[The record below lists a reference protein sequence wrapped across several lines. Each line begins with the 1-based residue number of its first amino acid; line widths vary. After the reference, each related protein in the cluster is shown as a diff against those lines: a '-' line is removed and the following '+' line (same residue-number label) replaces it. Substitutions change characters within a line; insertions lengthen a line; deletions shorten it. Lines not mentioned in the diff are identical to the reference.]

1 VYLDAGDTEASE
13 RCLAYAEEVDR
24 LRAERQVANEQRDQA
39 QRWYREKCAEVE
51 ALKRTVSFMEQS
63 YLEEHGHWGNCQWR
77 IRYEQLKSREITDE
91 QIDAAVG
98 YMDLACVNEKINL
111 AECGLRPLMRSLL
124 LRLGIT
130 TERDG
135 LGWIRE
141 EHGDE

>member
-1 VYLDAGDTEASE
+1 MSDTGRISAQRRHASGMYLDAGDTEASE

-91 QIDAAVG
+91 QIDPGRVE
-98 YMDLACVNEKINL
+98 CP
-111 AECGLRPLMRSLL
+111 ECGGSEDDCPRCH
-124 LRLGIT
+124 GN
-130 TERDG
+130 
-135 LGWIRE
+135 GWIRE
-141 EHGDE
+141 ERGDEM